1 MKDMVVSLLARLR
14 YEKTSGVFPIK
25 DAVNNRIF
33 GEFADHS
40 AVKPYVSFDHIST
53 QSRRTGFAQSTEL
66 DQTAQFTVRVYC
78 DIESGAEVAQ
88 NIGDDIVDA
97 FHFYVD
103 SSLGTFYKVYWT
115 VNSSGTIERVDDTV
129 VCLVGLTARGFQDSG
144 V

>member
-1 MKDMVVSLLARLR
+1 MKDMIVSLLARLR
-14 YEKTSGVFPIK
+14 YEKTSGVFPVK

-33 GEFADHS
+33 GEFADHGT
-40 AVKPYVSFDHIST
+40 VKPYVTFDHTST
-53 QSRRTGFAQSTEL
+53 QSRRTGFGQDAEL
-66 DQTAQFTVRVYC
+66 EQVAQFAVRVYC

-88 NIGDDIVDA
+88 NIGDDIVEA

-103 SSLGTFYKVYWT
+103 SSLSTFYKVYWT